1 MMMDA
6 SADCVVVGQ
15 SPLWQRS
22 LSDTELLLGDE
33 GTIAVDVGLDQIVKK
48 TTTLADKSLKGACC
62 GIIFVI

>member
-33 GTIAVDVGLDQIVKK
+33 GTIAVDVGLDQIVKE
-48 TTTLADKSLKGACC
+48 TTALAYMSLKGACC

>member
-48 TTTLADKSLKGACC
+48 TTALTYQCLQSPRSS
-62 GIIFVI
+62 IIFVI

>member
-33 GTIAVDVGLDQIVKK
+33 GTIAVDVGLRARAV
-48 TTTLADKSLKGACC
+48 
-62 GIIFVI
+62 V